1 MANLFGN
8 HLHGV
13 KVPHHKGT
21 ADSGT
26 VTMPVPDKVVI
37 PMSQHMGAPCIPLVK
52 AKDTVKVGQKIG
64 DCDAFMCVPV
74 HASVSGTVTAVEDFT
89 TTMGSIT
96 KAVVIEA
103 DHLQEV
109 DDSVKPPVVNGL
121 ESFLTAVKE
130 SGLVGLG
137 GAGFPTHIKL
147 NPKNLAEVDTLIVNA
162 AECEPYITADNR
174 AILEDGADLFAGIAA
189 VMKYLELRQAVIGI
203 EDNKPEAI
211 AYLQQHC
218 PPNVSVK
225 VLQSK
230 YPQGGEK
237 VLIYETV
244 GKIVE
249 EGKLPSDYGTI
260 VMNVSS
266 LAFLGKYLATGMPLV
281 AKRLTVAGSAV
292 KNPQNVWVPL
302 GTPYQDVIAFCGGY
316 VQQPEEVLMGG
327 PMMGIDVYN
336 DAFPVLKNNNAILA
350 FTAEDVKTPPESPC
364 IRCGK
369 CVSACPFNLMPAA
382 IDRAQ
387 RAGNVEKLAELK
399 VNLCMECGCCAY
411 VCPAKR
417 QLVLSNRLAKKLLRE
432 QGKR

>member
-1 MANLFGN
+1 M
-8 HLHGV
+8 
-13 KVPHHKGT
+13 PHHKGT

-109 DDSVKPPVVNGL
+109 DDSVKPPVVDGL

-174 AILEDGADLFAGIAA
+174 AI
-189 VMKYLELRQAVIGI
+189 
-203 EDNKPEAI
+203 
-211 AYLQQHC
+211 
-218 PPNVSVK
+218 
-225 VLQSK
+225 
-230 YPQGGEK
+230 
-237 VLIYETV
+237 
-244 GKIVE
+244 
-249 EGKLPSDYGTI
+249 
-260 VMNVSS
+260 
-266 LAFLGKYLATGMPLV
+266 
-281 AKRLTVAGSAV
+281 
-292 KNPQNVWVPL
+292 
-302 GTPYQDVIAFCGGY
+302 
-316 VQQPEEVLMGG
+316 
-327 PMMGIDVYN
+327 DVY
-336 DAFPVLKNNNAILA
+336 
-350 FTAEDVKTPPESPC
+350 
-364 IRCGK
+364 
-369 CVSACPFNLMPAA
+369 
-382 IDRAQ
+382 
-387 RAGNVEKLAELK
+387 
-399 VNLCMECGCCAY
+399 
-411 VCPAKR
+411 KR
-417 QLVLSNRLAKKLLRE
+417 Q
-432 QGKR
+432 G